1 MNIYILYLITG
12 ALGGFL
18 GGYLGLGGGIIFVP
32 FLFFIFNHYD
42 VNSSNLMQ
50 SAICTS
56 LACVVIA
63 SCSST
68 LKHHK
73 NKLINWEIFGKMLPG
88 LVLGSLTGI
97 ILITLISSGIIKTY
111 YGLLLIVISFFLM
124 FSDENSSA
132 IKKKLMFVKIFSFFT
147 GTISSMLGIGGGTI
161 TTPYFKF
168 HGESIKTSIGTAA
181 ACGIPIS
188 LFGIF
193 LAFILYSLTNLIEK
207 NIVDY
212 IDFESFI
219 LVSFGAIIFS
229 YIGAAT
235 TFITNLI
242 ILKYIFCSVLIIIG
256 ATISFA

>member
-1 MNIYILYLITG
+1 
-12 ALGGFL
+12 
-18 GGYLGLGGGIIFVP
+18 
-32 FLFFIFNHYD
+32 
-42 VNSSNLMQ
+42 
-50 SAICTS
+50 
-56 LACVVIA
+56 
-63 SCSST
+63 
-68 LKHHK
+68 
-73 NKLINWEIFGKMLPG
+73 
-88 LVLGSLTGI
+88 
-97 ILITLISSGIIKTY
+97 
-111 YGLLLIVISFFLM
+111 M
-124 FSDENSSA
+124 FSNKDSSV

-242 ILKYIFCSVLIIIG
+242 ILKYIFCSLLIIIG